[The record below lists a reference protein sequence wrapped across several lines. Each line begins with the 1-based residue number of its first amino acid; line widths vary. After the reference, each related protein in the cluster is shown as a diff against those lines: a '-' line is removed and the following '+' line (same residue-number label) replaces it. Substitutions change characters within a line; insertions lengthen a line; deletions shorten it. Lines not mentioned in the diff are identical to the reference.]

1 MTNLLYQLFTI
12 DNQDPDMVRSS
23 FENGFTWSH
32 LYKRNGHAVL
42 QYMIMDFHALTFAGL
57 IRGSF
62 HSEGNFESSPPHGEV
77 DPKADR
83 KRVTIVLLL
92 AKWAFYVLKFH

>member
-1 MTNLLYQLFTI
+1 
-12 DNQDPDMVRSS
+12 
-23 FENGFTWSH
+23 
-32 LYKRNGHAVL
+32 
-42 QYMIMDFHALTFAGL
+42 MDFHALTFAGL

-92 AKWAFYVLKFH
+92 LKWALFVLNFVDNKRGLGSGKQKDLGTKKQKL

>member
-12 DNQDPDMVRSS
+12 DNQDPDMVRSFS
-23 FENGFTWSH
+23 GRVSLENISIKKE
-32 LYKRNGHAVL
+32 LSRCIVL
-42 QYMIMDFHALTFAGL
+42 ISCPHVAGL

-62 HSEGNFESSPPHGEV
+62 HSEGNFESSPSYGEV

-83 KRVTIVLLL
+83 KRVTTVLLT
-92 AKWAFYVLKFH
+92 KWALFVLKFH